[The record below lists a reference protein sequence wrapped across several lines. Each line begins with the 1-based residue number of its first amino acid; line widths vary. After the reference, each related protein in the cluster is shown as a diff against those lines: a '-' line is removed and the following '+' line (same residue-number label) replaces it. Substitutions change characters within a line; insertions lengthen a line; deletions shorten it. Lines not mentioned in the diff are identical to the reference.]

1 MQNLHGTRARPFR
14 PFAAFCLGWMCND
27 KFLEVR
33 VIVRTNT
40 VQDQRMSVQIQ
51 TFVVELCT
59 DSNAVVSGSE
69 RERGREQVQATESLN
84 ECIYV
89 SVQSLARALLLPLT
103 AMLPLPRPCTIS
115 GHQSTWQRLVL
126 DRPSLPAHA
135 TPFTTSLESL

>member
-1 MQNLHGTRARPFR
+1 MVQNLHGTRARPFR
-14 PFAAFCLGWMCND
+14 AFAAFCLGWMCND

-33 VIVRTNT
+33 VIARTNT

-51 TFVVELCT
+51 AFAVELCT

-89 SVQSLARALLLPLT
+89 SVQSLARALLLPFA
-103 AMLPLPRPCTIS
+103 AMLPLPLPCTIS

-126 DRPSLPAHA
+126 GRPSLPAHA
-135 TPFTTSLESL
+135 TP